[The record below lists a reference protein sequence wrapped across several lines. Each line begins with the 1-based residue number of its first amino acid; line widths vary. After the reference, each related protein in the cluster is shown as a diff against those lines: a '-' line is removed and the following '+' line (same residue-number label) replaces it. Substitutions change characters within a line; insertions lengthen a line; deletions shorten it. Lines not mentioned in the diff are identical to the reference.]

1 MTRNI
6 VLYHGSSSIV
16 EKPLYGAGNIHN
28 DYGKAFYC
36 TRIPDMAKEWAVT
49 ENANGYA
56 NRYELNTDDMKILD
70 LMNGKYHLLNWM
82 AILLENRVFRT
93 VGLAADAKKYI
104 LEKFSVKYQSYDVIK
119 GYRADDSYFSFA
131 SAFLD
136 NSLPIEKLG
145 EVMKLGN
152 LGEQYAIKS
161 KKAFERLEY
170 KGYEAVDRL
179 VYYPKKKQRDEQ
191 ARQNFRDNY
200 KDYKN
205 GTFMIDIMREEW
217 KADDERLQCF
227 LCK

>member
-1 MTRNI
+1 MR
-6 VLYHGSSSIV
+6 
-16 EKPLYGAGNIHN
+16 
-28 DYGKAFYC
+28 
-36 TRIPDMAKEWAVT
+36 
-49 ENANGYA
+49 
-56 NRYELNTDDMKILD
+56 
-70 LMNGKYHLLNWM
+70 
-82 AILLENRVFRT
+82 
-93 VGLAADAKKYI
+93 
-104 LEKFSVKYQSYDVIK
+104 
-119 GYRADDSYFSFA
+119 
-131 SAFLD
+131 
-136 NSLPIEKLG
+136 
-145 EVMKLGN
+145 LGN